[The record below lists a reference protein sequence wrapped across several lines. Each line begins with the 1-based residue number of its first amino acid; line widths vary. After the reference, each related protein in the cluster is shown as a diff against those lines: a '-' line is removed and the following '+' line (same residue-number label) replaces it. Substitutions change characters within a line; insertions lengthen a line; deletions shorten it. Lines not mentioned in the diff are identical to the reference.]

1 MFRNYVLYVVCT
13 KHVTLLYL
21 ELYTLSAVQVTRP
34 EEYARK
40 FMIGTN
46 RIFVYKEPL
55 DSTRICYMVK

>member
-21 ELYTLSAVQVTRP
+21 ELHTLPAVQVTRP

-40 FMIGTN
+40 CMIDTN
-46 RIFVYKEPL
+46 RTFVYKEPL
-55 DSTRICYMVK
+55 DSTRICYVVK